1 MAIALDSNSSTT
13 VSNNS
18 IGVLSHTCTNT
29 SLDGILLVAL
39 SSDGGGFN
47 TIDNWIVN
55 YNSISLSRIALKE
68 YTNVTASATAIY
80 ILENPPVGTFFIG
93 VGTGGP
99 LEYFRIFAASFTGV
113 ETGGGYTVATNSGDG
128 ISSGPSVTITTTV
141 DNCVI
146 YDSAN
151 CSLQNSNFT
160 ATSGQ
165 TILNEGNIGT
175 GFVSHGAHSYESVT
189 SATSY
194 SQNYTLAA
202 AQGVW
207 TSCAVSLRPAGGRM
221 KMIGVGSIT
230 FS

>member
-1 MAIALDSNSSTT
+1 MSIALDSNSTT
-13 VSNNS
+13 AVTNNN
-18 IGVLSHTCTNT
+18 IGVLSHTCTDT
-29 SLDGILLVAL
+29 DLDGVLLVVL

-55 YNSISLSRIALKE
+55 YNSLALTRIALKE

-80 ILENPPVGTFFIG
+80 ILENPPSGTFNIG

-99 LEYFRIFAASFTGV
+99 NEYFRIFAASFTGV

-128 ISSGPSVTITTTV
+128 TSSGPSVTIVTTV

-165 TILNEGNIGT
+165 TVLDQGNIGT
-175 GFVSHGAHSYESVT
+175 GLLSHGIHSYESVT
-189 SATSY
+189 SITFY
-194 SQNYTLAA
+194 SQAYTLAA
-202 AQGVW
+202 PQGAW
-207 TSCAVSLRPAGGRM
+207 TSCAVALRPAGGRM